1 MVLIEYVPPGL
12 FDPEQTRVFCRTCP
26 TMKCLMT
33 KALRVRL
40 SKIVSTTKPIGDVVG
55 DCAEGTKGKAAPEN
69 PEEQRLMRAFEKVL
83 VE

>member
-1 MVLIEYVPPGL
+1 MYHPASLTL
-12 FDPEQTRVFCRTCP
+12 NKRVSSGRTCP
-26 TMKCLMT
+26 TTKCLMT
-33 KALRVRL
+33 KALRLRL